1 MSNIEIVRYILIDKG
16 STLAKAT
23 IKVPKWGN
31 VIIEGVTFF
40 QKAPNQW
47 VNFPARKDESG
58 KYWPYIHFESKE
70 LKAAFDKLCFEALE
84 DKMAIGKSTESSP
97 DFPDFL

>member
-1 MSNIEIVRYILIDKG
+1 MKIEIVRYILIEKG

-31 VIIEGVTFF
+31 VIIEGVTFIK
-40 QKAPNQW
+40 QGSGRW
-47 VNFPARKDESG
+47 INFPTRKDEMG
-58 KYWPYIHFESKE
+58 KYWPYIRFESRD
-70 LKAAFDKLCFEALE
+70 LKSAFDKLCFEALE
-84 DKMAIGKSTESSP
+84 DKIAIGKSTESTP